1 MNVLSQHSDHEL
13 VRAIAQGDERAFR
26 ELFDRYWE
34 PMVHKAL
41 LKLGSAADARDV
53 VQEVFFEVWQRRS
66 NHRPAD
72 VGRWLAG
79 AVKFKIYAALDR
91 RHRVAAGMTA
101 DTSPDNTTQDILT
114 YRDLRAQ
121 IEREVQRLPEKC
133 RMVYRLS
140 REEGLKLPE
149 IAAAL
154 GISEKTAEA
163 HLTKALKSL
172 RGALKVFSCFV
183 MSF

>member
-1 MNVLSQHSDHEL
+1 MQTYHQHSDLEL
-13 VRAIAQGDERAFR
+13 VRAIAQDDELAFR

-41 LKLGSAADARDV
+41 LKLGTAADARDT
-53 VQEVFFEVWQRRS
+53 VQEVFFDVWQRRRT
-66 NHRPAD
+66 NQPAD

-79 AVKFKIYAALDR
+79 AVKFKIYTVLEKRWR
-91 RHRVAAGMTA
+91 REQGLAEVTISDHSTEDQLAY
-101 DTSPDNTTQDILT
+101 Q
-114 YRDLRAQ
+114 DLRAQ

-140 REEGLKLPE
+140 REEGMKLPE

-154 GISEKTAEA
+154 DISQKTAEA
-163 HLTKALKSL
+163 HLTKALKQL
-172 RGALKVFSCFV
+172 RSRLKVFSCFA
-183 MSF
+183 